1 MADWGNFFVAE
12 VGASAALAGLMAVA
26 ISINLARILSFPQL
40 PARAAEALM
49 VLTGALVLASVGLI
63 PGQPMRVFG
72 AEVLVIGLV
81 MMAVT
86 IYNQMRST
94 PQIEGLTLFK
104 KNIRAVVSA
113 AATIPPVVGGILL
126 MLGHE
131 SGLYWLAAGILI
143 SLAAGV
149 WSAWVL
155 LIEILR

>member
-26 ISINLARILSFPQL
+26 ISINLARILAFPQL
-40 PARAAEALM
+40 PPRAAEALM
-49 VLTGALVLASVGLI
+49 MLTGALILASFGLI

-72 AEVLVIGLV
+72 AEVVVIGLV

-86 IYNQMRST
+86 IYNQMRSI
-94 PQIEGLTLFK
+94 PQAEGLTLFK
-104 KNIRAVVSA
+104 KNMRAVVSA
-113 AATIPPVVGGILL
+113 AATIPPVVAGILL
-126 MLGHE
+126 MIGFE

>member
-26 ISINLARILSFPQL
+26 ISINLARILAFPQL
-40 PARAAEALM
+40 PPRAAEALM
-49 VLTGALVLASVGLI
+49 MLTGALILASFGLI

-72 AEVLVIGLV
+72 AELLVIGLV

-86 IYNQMRST
+86 IYNQMGSI
-94 PQIEGLTLFK
+94 PQTEGLTLFK
-104 KNIRAVVSA
+104 KNMRAVVSA
-113 AATIPPVVGGILL
+113 AATVPPVVGGILL
-126 MLGHE
+126 MIGFE